1 MKWITHNGVSCP
13 CIGYLCEIRYNDGAT
28 EIGIA
33 RDTVYWR
40 YVEKYRLL

>member
-1 MKWITHNGVSCP
+1 MAWTKHNGGNCP
-13 CIGYLCEIRYNDGAT
+13 CIGLLAEVVYNDGAT

-33 RDTVYWR
+33 RNTVYWR